1 MSPED
6 RIRGNN
12 SHVKAQVLLLLKEVV
27 QDELPD
33 EIWVQRVVDHLG
45 PPKLDEN
52 QSGQKKTD
60 ECNGNGVE
68 TPASSLGPSETTG
81 GGGGG
86 V

>member
-6 RIRGNN
+6 WIRGNN

-33 EIWVQRVVDHLG
+33 EIWVQSVVYHLR

-52 QSGQKKTD
+52 RSGQKKTD
-60 ECNGNGVE
+60 ECNGNGAE
-68 TPASSLGPSETTG
+68 TPASSL
-81 GGGGG
+81 
-86 V
+86 